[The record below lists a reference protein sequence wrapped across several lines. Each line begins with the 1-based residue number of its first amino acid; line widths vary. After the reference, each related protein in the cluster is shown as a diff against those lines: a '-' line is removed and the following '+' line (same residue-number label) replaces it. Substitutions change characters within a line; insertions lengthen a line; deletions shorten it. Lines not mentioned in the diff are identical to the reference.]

1 MVSRRRLMFSVCR
14 DCCFNLVAAA
24 AAAAV
29 ASSRDEK
36 FMSIKVETG
45 LLPSVLLVNTRNFL
59 AGLLVLFREEIY
71 VC

>member
-1 MVSRRRLMFSVCR
+1 MFSVCR